1 MEKNKNLFHRYIY
14 ISHFSL
20 ELCFCLNFRIW
31 WSQISHLEGVINLR
45 IIDTRR
51 KMTSRQDRRCYR
63 RFIRMFV
70 PSFSLFQPF
79 CYVSFPFSF
88 ARIQL
93 EPRLKRWRARNFLF
107 LLATR
112 HEFHRSPSLS
122 SARAFS
128 LLEMHCSSVCRRLC
142 FRKRNGIPM
151 PAENRFP
158 RRNTDGSNACFFFKN
173 RFRIIRRTI
182 NYFLKI
188 LSLLFIL
195 NSLSLFF
202 SYSIHDIHEPKNLLR
217 HAKCWEQPWRF

>member
-1 MEKNKNLFHRYIY
+1 
-14 ISHFSL
+14 
-20 ELCFCLNFRIW
+20 
-31 WSQISHLEGVINLR
+31 
-45 IIDTRR
+45 
-51 KMTSRQDRRCYR
+51 MTSRQDRRCYR

-79 CYVSFPFSF
+79 CFFPLLVRTGS
-88 ARIQL
+88 IG

-188 LSLLFIL
+188 LSFLFIL

-202 SYSIHDIHEPKNLLR
+202 FLLDSRYSRAEKFASSREMLR
-217 HAKCWEQPWRF
+217 AALKILASKRKLPIPIIMQLHSSLDFFDFAFRFRLSR

>member
-1 MEKNKNLFHRYIY
+1 
-14 ISHFSL
+14 
-20 ELCFCLNFRIW
+20 
-31 WSQISHLEGVINLR
+31 
-45 IIDTRR
+45 
-51 KMTSRQDRRCYR
+51 MTSRQDRRCYR

-128 LLEMHCSSVCRRLC
+128 LLEMHCSSLCRRLC
-142 FRKRNGIPM
+142 FCKRNGIPM

-202 SYSIHDIHEPKNLLR
+202 FLTRFTIFTSRKICFVTRNVESSPEDFSFKKKIADSIIM
-217 HAKCWEQPWRF
+217 

>member
-1 MEKNKNLFHRYIY
+1 MA
-14 ISHFSL
+14 
-20 ELCFCLNFRIW
+20 
-31 WSQISHLEGVINLR
+31 
-45 IIDTRR
+45 
-51 KMTSRQDRRCYR
+51 SRQDRRCYR

-79 CYVSFPFSF
+79 CFFPLLVRTGS
-88 ARIQL
+88 IG

-128 LLEMHCSSVCRRLC
+128 LLEMHCSSLCRRLC

-173 RFRIIRRTI
+173 RFRIIRRTV
-182 NYFLKI
+182 
-188 LSLLFIL
+188 
-195 NSLSLFF
+195 
-202 SYSIHDIHEPKNLLR
+202 DD
-217 HAKCWEQPWRF
+217 

>member
-1 MEKNKNLFHRYIY
+1 MLSSLYKNVRPILLPLSTLLLRFFPLLVRTDSIGTAAEEVASEK
-14 ISHFSL
+14 
-20 ELCFCLNFRIW
+20 
-31 WSQISHLEGVINLR
+31 
-45 IIDTRR
+45 
-51 KMTSRQDRRCYR
+51 
-63 RFIRMFV
+63 
-70 PSFSLFQPF
+70 
-79 CYVSFPFSF
+79 FSF
-88 ARIQL
+88 
-93 EPRLKRWRARNFLF
+93 
-107 LLATR
+107 LAGHAVR
-112 HEFHRSPSLS
+112 VSSSLS

-128 LLEMHCSSVCRRLC
+128 LLEMHCSSLCRRLC
-142 FRKRNGIPM
+142 FCKRNGIPM

-217 HAKCWEQPWRF
+217 HAKC

>member
-1 MEKNKNLFHRYIY
+1 MLSSLYKNVRPILLPLSTLLLRFFPLLVRTDSIGTAAEEVASEK
-14 ISHFSL
+14 
-20 ELCFCLNFRIW
+20 
-31 WSQISHLEGVINLR
+31 
-45 IIDTRR
+45 
-51 KMTSRQDRRCYR
+51 
-63 RFIRMFV
+63 
-70 PSFSLFQPF
+70 
-79 CYVSFPFSF
+79 FSF
-88 ARIQL
+88 
-93 EPRLKRWRARNFLF
+93 
-107 LLATR
+107 LAGHAVR
-112 HEFHRSPSLS
+112 VSSSLS

-202 SYSIHDIHEPKNLLR
+202 SYSIHDIHEPKI
-217 HAKCWEQPWRF
+217 CFVM